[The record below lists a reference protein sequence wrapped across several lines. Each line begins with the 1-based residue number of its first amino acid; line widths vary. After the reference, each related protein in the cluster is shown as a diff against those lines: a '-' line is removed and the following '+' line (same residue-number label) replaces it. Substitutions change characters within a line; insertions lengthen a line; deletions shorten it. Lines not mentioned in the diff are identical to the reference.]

1 MAEIK
6 FEESLKKIE
15 DIVEKLESG
24 DLPLEESLKLYE
36 DGIKL
41 IKTCLSKLEEV
52 ERKIEILVKDKNGKI
67 SAKPFKIEENKESE
81 RLS

>member
-67 SAKPFKIEENKESE
+67 SSKPFKIEENKDSE
-81 RLS
+81 RVS